1 LSVEDPALSTSLL
14 LSHEDHRNKVIA
26 TLQQQHQSIAMA
38 RTKSTARKQPS
49 EEAQAVIDASTEGM
63 EAPAVEAPVKP
74 KPAKRQKTSSSMMY
88 LVVMHE
94 SYSSGDPL
102 EPKIVGVYSSK
113 ELALANA
120 RSVFERHSYYF
131 EDGGFNEEAE
141 EKLEEKEDNALTVGD
156 SGKIYYELSHE
167 GDELTVTM
175 NKVASDK
182 PCPKTL
188 PSISI
193 Y

>member
-1 LSVEDPALSTSLL
+1 
-14 LSHEDHRNKVIA
+14 
-26 TLQQQHQSIAMA
+26 MA

-49 EEAQAVIDASTEGM
+49 EEAQAVIDATSTEGM

-74 KPAKRQKTSSSMMY
+74 KPAKRQKTSPSSMMY

-102 EPKIVGVYSSK
+102 EPKIVGVYSTK
-113 ELALANA
+113 ELALSNA

-141 EKLEEKEDNALTVGD
+141 EKLEEKENNALTVGD

-175 NKVASDK
+175 NKVPSDK

-188 PSISI
+188 SCISI

>member
-1 LSVEDPALSTSLL
+1 
-14 LSHEDHRNKVIA
+14 
-26 TLQQQHQSIAMA
+26 MA

-49 EEAQAVIDASTEGM
+49 EEAQAIIDATTTEGM
-63 EAPAVEAPVKP
+63 EAPAVEAPVKA
-74 KPAKRQKTSSSMMY
+74 KPAKRQKTATPSSMMY

-131 EDGGFNEEAE
+131 EDGHFNEEAE
-141 EKLEEKEDNALTVGD
+141 EKLEEKEDNAATVGD
-156 SGKIYYELSHE
+156 NGKIYYELSHE

-188 PSISI
+188 PIIAI

>member
-1 LSVEDPALSTSLL
+1 MTIGIKSKHAALL
-14 LSHEDHRNKVIA
+14 VQP
-26 TLQQQHQSIAMA
+26 QQQSIAMA

-49 EEAQAVIDASTEGM
+49 EEAQAVIDATEGM
-63 EAPAVEAPVKP
+63 EAPVAEAEAPAKP
-74 KPAKRQKTSSSMMY
+74 KANAAKRQKTSSSMMY

-102 EPKIVGVYSSK
+102 EPKIVGIYSSK

-141 EKLEEKEDNALTVGD
+141 EKLEEKENNALTMGD

-175 NKVASDK
+175 NKVPSDK

>member
-1 LSVEDPALSTSLL
+1 
-14 LSHEDHRNKVIA
+14 
-26 TLQQQHQSIAMA
+26 MA

-49 EEAQAVIDASTEGM
+49 EEAQAVIDATNTEGM

-188 PSISI
+188 PPISI

>member
-1 LSVEDPALSTSLL
+1 
-14 LSHEDHRNKVIA
+14 
-26 TLQQQHQSIAMA
+26 MA

-49 EEAQAVIDASTEGM
+49 EEAQAVIDATNTEGM
-63 EAPAVEAPVKP
+63 EAPAVEAPVKA

-88 LVVMHE
+88 LVVMFE

-102 EPKIVGVYSSK
+102 EPRVVGVYSSK

-120 RSVFERHSYYF
+120 CSVFERHSYYF
-131 EDGGFNEEAE
+131 EDGHFNEEAE
-141 EKLEEKEDNALTVGD
+141 EKLVEKADNAATVGD

-167 GDELTVTM
+167 GDELSITL

-188 PSISI
+188 PCISI

>member
-1 LSVEDPALSTSLL
+1 
-14 LSHEDHRNKVIA
+14 
-26 TLQQQHQSIAMA
+26 MA

-49 EEAQAVIDASTEGM
+49 EEAQAVIDATTEGM
-63 EAPAVEAPVKP
+63 EAPVAEAPVKP
-74 KPAKRQKTSSSMMY
+74 KPAKRQKTASSMMY

-113 ELALANA
+113 ELALSNA

-156 SGKIYYELSHE
+156 SGMIYYELSHE

-175 NKVASDK
+175 NKVGSDK

-188 PSISI
+188 PSIPICI
-193 Y
+193 YARA

>member
-1 LSVEDPALSTSLL
+1 
-14 LSHEDHRNKVIA
+14 
-26 TLQQQHQSIAMA
+26 MA

-49 EEAQAVIDASTEGM
+49 EEAQAVIDATNTEGM

-141 EKLEEKEDNALTVGD
+141 EKLADQEDNALTVGD

-188 PSISI
+188 PPISI

>member
-1 LSVEDPALSTSLL
+1 
-14 LSHEDHRNKVIA
+14 
-26 TLQQQHQSIAMA
+26 MA

-49 EEAQAVIDASTEGM
+49 EEAQAALDAAAGQTLPTE
-63 EAPAVEAPVKP
+63 AVAVAEVPVKP
-74 KPAKRQKTSSSMMY
+74 KPAKRQKTSSSQMF

-102 EPKIVGVYSSK
+102 EPKIVGIYSSR
-113 ELALANA
+113 EMAMDNA
-120 RSVFERHSYYF
+120 RAVFERHSYYF

-141 EKLEEKEDNALTVGD
+141 EKLEEKEDFSATVGD

-167 GDELTVTM
+167 GDELTVSM

-188 PSISI
+188 PMIKI